1 VSASRCVVPPDA
13 AMTGIQ
19 PECCLFTRG
28 PQSVRLVRE
37 ENSKGCRLFLH
48 GPGTRIVTHAFADVT
63 ECMKRQ
69 AEIEQTFLGEGYQ
82 LARLSSDRRVE
93 HGTWCGPDRRADS
106 SGTEVGHSMSDTLFW
121 SKRGDV
127 ACESHAPDAG
137 SERWKAEGWC
147 SIPAS
152 ANGRHGL
159 TYQCPHCAS
168 DGRSYRPISET
179 ARDANEHARSA

>member
-1 VSASRCVVPPDA
+1 
-13 AMTGIQ
+13 MTAIQ
-19 PECCLFTRG
+19 SEYWLFTRG
-28 PQSVRLVRE
+28 SQSVRLVRE
-37 ENSKGCRLFLH
+37 EDAKGCRLVLY
-48 GPGTRIVTHAFADVT
+48 GPGTRIVTHTFADVT

-69 AEIEQTFLGEGYQ
+69 ADIEQTLLGEGYQ
-82 LARLSSDRRVE
+82 FAQSSDRRGE
-93 HGTWCGPDRRADS
+93 HGTWCGHDRRADS
-106 SGTEVGHSMSDTLFW
+106 SNRQVEHSMSPTLFW